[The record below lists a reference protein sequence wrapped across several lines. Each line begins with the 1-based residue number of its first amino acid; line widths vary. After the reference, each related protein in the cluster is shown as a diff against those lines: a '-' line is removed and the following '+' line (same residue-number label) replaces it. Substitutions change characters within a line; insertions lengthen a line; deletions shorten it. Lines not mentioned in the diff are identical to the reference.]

1 MDEEKNDE
9 SHNSQTIIIDS
20 DSQPSHDDNKS
31 YNINEEINI
40 AEYPDNIH
48 YYKEVPIK
56 QLNNRCY
63 WFGKCCY
70 TNKDELDYFRVAA
83 CCYKDYPL
91 TNFELIHSLI
101 NDLELKD
108 NEKKMIL
115 WRIQR
120 IYSKISCLQKIY
132 KYSYFYSRLFI
143 ILASLLSPALTGINT
158 DKHNSSYL
166 YIWWVTWNLQL
177 LISIVTSISTFFKWD
192 RNYFLYSE
200 YKDNIE
206 EEVWHYLE
214 GINEYQL
221 DISNNNINNNRSN
234 FKLNQTKNLNKFLN
248 KLETYYETLC
258 LKDSEIKLNSA
269 NNFNNKY
276 IDNSGNTF

>member
-1 MDEEKNDE
+1 MGEEKDSEYTDLE
-9 SHNSQTIIIDS
+9 SITINSTNQSS
-20 DSQPSHDDNKS
+20 DNHDKS
-31 YNINEEINI
+31 NIINERIST
-40 AEYPDNIH
+40 AQCPDNIQ
-48 YYKEVPIK
+48 YYKEPRFS

-70 TNKDELDYFRVAA
+70 TNKDDLDYFRVAA

-91 TNFELIHSLI
+91 TNFELIYSLL
-101 NDLELKD
+101 NDLDLKN
-108 NEKKMIL
+108 NEKNMIL

-158 DKHNSSYL
+158 NKNHTSYI
-166 YIWWVTWNLQL
+166 YIWWLTWNLQL

-214 GINEYQL
+214 CIDEYQL
-221 DISNNNINNNRSN
+221 DCSNNN
-234 FKLNQTKNLNKFLN
+234 FTLAHKKNLNKFLN
-248 KLETYYETLC
+248 KLENYYETLC

>member
-1 MDEEKNDE
+1 MNNNNNNDDDENKEQELPDLENNND
-9 SHNSQTIIIDS
+9 NQKLT
-20 DSQPSHDDNKS
+20 
-31 YNINEEINI
+31 
-40 AEYPDNIH
+40 
-48 YYKEVPIK
+48 

-63 WFGKCCY
+63 WLGTCFY
-70 TNKDELDYFRVAA
+70 SNNDELDYYRVRA

-91 TNFELIHSLI
+91 TNFDLIYSLI
-101 NDLELKD
+101 NDLDIKN

-143 ILASLLSPALTGINT
+143 ILASILSPALTGINT
-158 DKHNSSYL
+158 NKNNTSYV
-166 YIWWVTWNLQL
+166 YIWWLTWNLQL
-177 LISIVTSISTFFKWD
+177 LISIITSISTFFKWD

-214 GINEYQL
+214 GVNEYKV
-221 DISNNNINNNRSN
+221 DCSNN
-234 FKLNQTKNLNKFLN
+234 FTLAHTKNLNTFLN

-269 NNFNNKY
+269 NNFNNRAND
-276 IDNSGNTF
+276 ISGNNI

>member
-1 MDEEKNDE
+1 MGEEKDYESNDLE
-9 SHNSQTIIIDS
+9 TIIVNLNNKL
-20 DSQPSHDDNKS
+20 PDNNKKS
-31 YNINEEINI
+31 TIVSEPII
-40 AEYPDNIH
+40 STQCPDNIH
-48 YYKEVPIK
+48 YYKKPIFS

-63 WFGKCCY
+63 WLGNCCY
-70 TNKDELDYFRVAA
+70 SNNDELDYYRVRA

-91 TNFELIHSLI
+91 TNFELIYSLI
-101 NDLELKD
+101 YDLDLNS
-108 NEKKMIL
+108 NEKNMIL

-158 DKHNSSYL
+158 NKNHTSYI
-166 YIWWVTWNLQL
+166 YIWWLTWNLQL
-177 LISIVTSISTFFKWD
+177 LISIITSISTFFKWD

-214 GINEYQL
+214 GIDEYKL
-221 DISNNNINNNRSN
+221 DSSNNN
-234 FKLNQTKNLNKFLN
+234 FTLAHKKNLNKFLT
-248 KLETYYETLC
+248 KLENYYESLC
-258 LKDSEIKLNSA
+258 LKDSELKLNSA
-269 NNFNNKY
+269 NNFNKAKD
-276 IDNSGNTF
+276 ISGNNI

>member
-1 MDEEKNDE
+1 MDEEKNNEFNDLE
-9 SHNSQTIIIDS
+9 SITINSTNQSSDDDDRLNIINNVKC
-20 DSQPSHDDNKS
+20 HE
-31 YNINEEINI
+31 NIQC
-40 AEYPDNIH
+40 H
-48 YYKEVPIK
+48 KESRFT

-63 WFGKCCY
+63 WCGKCCY
-70 TNKDELDYFRVAA
+70 NNKDDLDYFRVAA

-91 TNFELIHSLI
+91 TNFELIYSLI
-101 NDLELKD
+101 DDLDLKS
-108 NEKKMIL
+108 NEKNMIL

-158 DKHNSSYL
+158 NKNHTSYI
-166 YIWWVTWNLQL
+166 YIWWLTWNLQL

-214 GINEYQL
+214 GIDEYQL
-221 DISNNNINNNRSN
+221 DCSNNS
-234 FKLNQTKNLNKFLN
+234 FTLAHKKNLNKFLN
-248 KLETYYETLC
+248 KLENYYETLC

-269 NNFNNKY
+269 NNFNKAND
-276 IDNSGNTF
+276 ISGNNI